1 MMTSKPDI
9 KFYDTSSLLLGGEDL
24 FYSNEL
30 FVISSI
36 SLKELENIKT
46 SAVKDE
52 DIKYS
57 ARLMLRMLEKYPDN
71 YKVVIH
77 KRDNEKYLSDYFDI
91 TDDLRILSDA
101 LYCDNKIYVDS
112 TIFVTNDLSL
122 KRIANLFFG
131 DRMIESIIEDQDEY
145 TGYKTIIADDDIL
158 SEFYQNMQY
167 NFFNLHIGQ
176 YLILKN
182 KDDEVI
188 DLRVWTGQEHRNIT
202 TKTFSSKWLGDIKPF
217 QNDVYQKLLFDSLIN
232 NKITMVRGRPGGGKS
247 QVSLGFLLYALE
259 KNQIDR
265 IIMFCNPV
273 ATKNS
278 ARLGFYPGSRNDKL
292 LDSQAGN
299 FLMSKLGGRE
309 AVDVLLDKNQL
320 LLLPFSDI
328 LGYDT
333 TGMRAGYI

>member
-158 SEFYQNMQY
+158 SEFY
-167 NFFNLHIGQ
+167 
-176 YLILKN
+176 
-182 KDDEVI
+182 
-188 DLRVWTGQEHRNIT
+188 
-202 TKTFSSKWLGDIKPF
+202 
-217 QNDVYQKLLFDSLIN
+217 
-232 NKITMVRGRPGGGKS
+232 
-247 QVSLGFLLYALE
+247 
-259 KNQIDR
+259 
-265 IIMFCNPV
+265 
-273 ATKNS
+273 
-278 ARLGFYPGSRNDKL
+278 
-292 LDSQAGN
+292 
-299 FLMSKLGGRE
+299 
-309 AVDVLLDKNQL
+309 
-320 LLLPFSDI
+320 
-328 LGYDT
+328 
-333 TGMRAGYI
+333 